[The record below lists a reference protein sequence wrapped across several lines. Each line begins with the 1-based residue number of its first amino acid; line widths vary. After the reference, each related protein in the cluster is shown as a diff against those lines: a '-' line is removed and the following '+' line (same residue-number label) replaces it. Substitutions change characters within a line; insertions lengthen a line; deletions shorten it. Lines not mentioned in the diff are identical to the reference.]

1 MTKNQKWDWV
11 GFSVS
16 NKKLTPVLIEFSG
29 GIDFNNTYVKENDDM
44 NKLASACINSID
56 YVTATTDLTVPVP
69 EFAVR
74 FFGIYILLVDFFFL
88 VCTNFDVTFVDAQIY
103 FESII
108 KLSEDVYVKR
118 TYTVIPVPTR
128 PALLQKFLSKTA
140 QMYQWRNAVVN
151 LIKVVE
157 EKNTYLK
164 N

>member
-1 MTKNQKWDWV
+1 
-11 GFSVS
+11 
-16 NKKLTPVLIEFSG
+16 LTPVLIEFSG
-29 GIDFNNTYVKENDDM
+29 GIDFNNTDVKENDDM

-74 FFGIYILLVDFFFL
+74 FF
-88 VCTNFDVTFVDAQIY
+88 DAQIY

-157 EKNTYLK
+157 E
-164 N
+164 